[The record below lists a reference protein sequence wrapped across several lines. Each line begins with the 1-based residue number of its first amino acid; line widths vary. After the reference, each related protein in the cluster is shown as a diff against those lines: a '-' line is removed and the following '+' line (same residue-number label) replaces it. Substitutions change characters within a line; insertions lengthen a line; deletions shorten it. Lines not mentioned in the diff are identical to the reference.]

1 VEVELAVVQEVE
13 LAVVQAVEVEV
24 ELELEVVVA
33 AEPEQEEAVRLEE
46 VQEPVQAAVAG
57 LAPALVRPQGQ
68 ASAPVQQLRSVLG
81 LMRPSAPDLALQWA
95 RVRLA
100 ALGSAPVPVRPS
112 VRVPAV
118 RSGREPV
125 MVQPTA
131 PGTKGLGLKT
141 EPALEHLSKNK
152 DSTQVSAMTG
162 AGPTCPSPFLSAKP
176 SVNRRDA
183 NIITREEN

>member
-1 VEVELAVVQEVE
+1 MQEVE

-33 AEPEQEEAVRLEE
+33 AEPEPEQEEAVRLEE

-141 EPALEHLSKNK
+141 EPALEHLSKDK
-152 DSTQVSAMTG
+152 DSTQVSDMTG